1 MPRASLRGPASTG
14 SIAGMPAPDAPMSDL
29 LRALAQRGEPRR
41 YAKGKSLITEGEQG
55 DAIFIILAGRLRV
68 FASNSEGREITLG
81 VYGPGEYI
89 GEMSLDG
96 GPRSASV
103 VSLDACQCVLVTRRT
118 LEAFIAEHPSFA
130 FELLSKVIRRARAA
144 TLSAKDMALNDVYG
158 RLKGQLEKAATPR
171 PDGTREIAER
181 LTHKELANLAGCS
194 REMVSRV
201 LKDLERGGYAR
212 AQGKALLLLRPLPT
226 RW

>member
-1 MPRASLRGPASTG
+1 MKVTPV
-14 SIAGMPAPDAPMSDL
+14 PMSEL
-29 LRALAQRGEPRR
+29 LNALAARGERRR
-41 YAKGKSLITEGEQG
+41 YAKGKTLITEGESG
-55 DAIFIILAGRLRV
+55 DAIFIILDGRLRV
-68 FASNSEGREITLG
+68 FASNADGKEITLG

-103 VSLDACQCVLVTRRT
+103 VSLDACQCVFVTRRT
-118 LEAFIAEHPSFA
+118 LETFIAEHPAFA

-144 TLSAKDMALNDVYG
+144 TLSAKDLALNDVYG
-158 RLKGQLEKAATPR
+158 RLKGQLEKAASPQ
-171 PDGTREIAER
+171 PDGTLHIAER
-181 LTHKELANLAGCS
+181 MTHKEMAQLTGCS

-201 LKDLERGGYAR
+201 LKDLEKGGYAL
-212 AQGKALLLLRPLPT
+212 AEGKALRLLRPLPT